1 MPKTKTSKTP
11 YVLMHGILYYKSA
24 GPYKVYVPDYCNLRR
39 RLISQYHDVPAAGH
53 FGTERCYR
61 AISQFYYWPCMRD
74 DVADYVRSCPVCQRM
89 KVKPQPAPE
98 MRPLDA
104 PSRPFEF
111 ITLDWLGGFPTNKHG
126 NNSVLNIVC
135 KFCEWVITIPCD
147 KRMGSEDLCEVLY
160 DKVFSWV
167 GLPLKIL
174 RDRDTRLRASQMRAL
189 HKYLG
194 VRLMMSTAYHPQTDG
209 QSENFHKAFLS
220 VLKALVN
227 KYHSNWEEVSLLCC
241 MLIIILCAVLLGL
254 HTSFLVWLDTARPA
268 CAVCSR

>member
-1 MPKTKTSKTP
+1 M
-11 YVLMHGILYYKSA
+11 
-24 GPYKVYVPDYCNLRR
+24 
-39 RLISQYHDVPAAGH
+39 
-53 FGTERCYR
+53 
-61 AISQFYYWPCMRD
+61 
-74 DVADYVRSCPVCQRM
+74 CQRM

-104 PSRPFEF
+104 PRRPFEF